1 MKNTVLSTYHYDP
14 LNRLTGI
21 NSALK
26 PANQRFYCNKRLVT
40 EIQGTVQHSY
50 IQGAHQL
57 LAQQTHDGDQHNSVL
72 FATDRQRSVL
82 KILNTH
88 DIQSAAY
95 TPYGHRRVEHNSSTL
110 LGFNG
115 ERIEPATEHY
125 LLGNGYRAFNAV
137 LMRFNSPDTMSP
149 FGKGGI
155 NSYAYCRNNPMN
167 LRDDNGHFPLG
178 TYINYAVNR
187 ARRLKINQ
195 HLDTYSPLTITSLD
209 QPLTRGHTLNTVST
223 TSSNRKI
230 TTTRFDSNGNNIY
243 SKTITDFGQETGV
256 LVRETGKPSKA
267 LIGNNTFDKVANG
280 QNLEPSTLQHQAYS
294 NLSGPQL
301 NDRDNSRHLMHI
313 KNKKALN
320 TMNYLERVDNFDREL
335 ASNGISGSERIS
347 RTHIFD
353 AQVRA
358 GKIRGVQMNSD
369 IESYI

>member
-125 LLGNGYRAFNAV
+125 LLGNGYRAFNPV
-137 LMRFNSPDTMSP
+137 LMRFNSPDSWSP
-149 FGKGGI
+149 FGAGSF
-155 NSYAYCRNNPMN
+155 NAYAYCNNDPIN
-167 LRDDNGHFPLG
+167 KVDPSGHASFLFLAARLVIWSRRAQARLIERTGRIYLSTIP
-178 TYINYAVNR
+178 NPSSRAVLNSGITPTAAVTAR
-187 ARRLKINQ
+187 ARIFKNYELGYRDSFMKNRHLQNLQAARNESLNLKN
-195 HLDTYSPLTITSLD
+195 
-209 QPLTRGHTLNTVST
+209 
-223 TSSNRKI
+223 
-230 TTTRFDSNGNNIY
+230 
-243 SKTITDFGQETGV
+243 
-256 LVRETGKPSKA
+256 KA
-267 LIGNNTFDKVANG
+267 LIIINANKIPMKTMPASLKKSAQASPTYDRHRMLENINADTLKPEFHSHPAHYEHARNYEQTLRNEG
-280 QNLEPSTLQHQAYS
+280 EQNHWRFEAESAHIRDVNFTQEP
-294 NLSGPQL
+294 
-301 NDRDNSRHLMHI
+301 
-313 KNKKALN
+313 
-320 TMNYLERVDNFDREL
+320 E
-335 ASNGISGSERIS
+335 
-347 RTHIFD
+347 
-353 AQVRA
+353 
-358 GKIRGVQMNSD
+358 
-369 IESYI
+369 